1 MAKKA
6 KQAVAVEEPQVLEL
20 DKKLVIDGRSYN
32 VNAVNADTAGQ
43 ASNAETANTA
53 NKVVNELNIIDAQ
66 GKKTSFNGSETSD
79 ITVMT
84 PEGGSFS
91 GPITVENH
99 ATQLNP
105 KDVLNYSEITDTVLA
120 KIINNSILY
129 TWSDDK
135 LNPALDQSQLN
146 SISIV
151 QGNNNVSAFAEA
163 NYNNK
168 KLSAYIFLNTVGDET
183 QIYFGTANSS
193 DPIQLTTAGSAYAAS
208 AGHAVSADYA
218 TQAGKA
224 GQLSIAQD
232 ILVNLGSNKAA
243 SFDGTE
249 KASPG
254 ITGVLPQTAGGTG
267 VTSLSSVAVGYAR
280 VLQDQNDGRKMVTAQ
295 EALDVISKANS
306 TATTVANILDTSKTI
321 VVNRASNDSA
331 GTPIRTNYYRSASN
345 TTDANTITISA
356 SAPSGGNNGDIWI
369 KY

>member
-1 MAKKA
+1 MAKKT
-6 KQAVAVEEPQVLEL
+6 KQAAAVAEPQVLEL
-20 DKKLVIDGRSYN
+20 DKTLVIDSKPYN
-32 VNAVNADTAGQ
+32 INAVNADNAVRAESAEAADIAGKVINKLKIKTALGQ
-43 ASNAETANTA
+43 TTNFDGSNEET
-53 NKVVNELNIIDAQ
+53 
-66 GKKTSFNGSETSD
+66 

-84 PEGGSFS
+84 PDGGNFN

-99 ATQLNP
+99 RFAIKPT
-105 KDVLNYSEITDTVLA
+105 DVLNYSEITETVLT

-129 TWSDDK
+129 TWSDNT
-135 LNPALDQSQLN
+135 LSPTLEQSQLN

-218 TQAGKA
+218 TQAGQA

-331 GTPIRTNYYRSASN
+331 GTNIRTGYYRSASN
-345 TTDANTITISA
+345 KTDENTITISA